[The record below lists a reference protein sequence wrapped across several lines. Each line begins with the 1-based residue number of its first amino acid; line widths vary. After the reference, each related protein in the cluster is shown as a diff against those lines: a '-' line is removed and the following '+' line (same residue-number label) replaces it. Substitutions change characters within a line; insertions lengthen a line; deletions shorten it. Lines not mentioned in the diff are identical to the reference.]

1 MCVYIHIYIYIY
13 VIRCVCYSNV
23 IYIYICLCVVSCRVA
38 SRRLA
43 SSRVASHCLHRTT
56 RIQPLESLT
65 ATPVNYSDSTLGKSY
80 SNTCQLL
87 GFNPWKVL
95 QQHLAKEGARAT
107 QPWEEIFVHEIAV
120 LRIELYYMLHNMI
133 RLYYTIYYIILYYIR
148 LYYIILY
155 HIILYYIILYY
166 ILL

>member
-1 MCVYIHIYIYIY
+1 MLLDVFVIPMLYIYIY
-13 VIRCVCYSNV
+13 MSLC
-23 IYIYICLCVVSCRVA
+23 CVVSRRVA
-38 SRRLA
+38 PSRVVSRR
-43 SSRVASHCLHRTT
+43 VALFTSH
-56 RIQPLESLT
+56 
-65 ATPVNYSDSTLGKSY
+65 YSDSTLGKSY